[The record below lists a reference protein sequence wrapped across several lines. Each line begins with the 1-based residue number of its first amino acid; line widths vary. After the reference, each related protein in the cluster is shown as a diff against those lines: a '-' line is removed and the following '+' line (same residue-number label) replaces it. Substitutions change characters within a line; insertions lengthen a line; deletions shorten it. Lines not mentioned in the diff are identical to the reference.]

1 MAKQTRA
8 HLIEKAF
15 ELFLVHG
22 YSGCTFRQL
31 VANAGLSKGAFYH
44 YFSSKEQIYEAVLQ
58 TQFIDHLP
66 NAAVVSDAAAN
77 AADVAA
83 FLQPRWQPYAD
94 LLDTVQQR
102 HGSLLLYHRFL
113 HEALVSSAALRARIA
128 AYVAELQQ
136 SIAAYLPQFG
146 LRDRV
151 SETLGA
157 TIVHAVIEGVGVLCA
172 FEQSTRPS
180 ARFQTIIGGLA
191 EAIAPM
197 TRSDNA

>member
-1 MAKQTRA
+1 MAKRTRA
-8 HLIEKAF
+8 YLIEQAF

-22 YSGCTFRQL
+22 YAGCTFRQL

-66 NAAVVSDAAAN
+66 SAAAVSDAASN
-77 AADVAA
+77 ADDIAA
-83 FLQPRWQPYAD
+83 FLQPLWQPYAE

-113 HEALVSSAALRARIA
+113 YEALVSSAALRTRVAVYA
-128 AYVAELQQ
+128 AELQR
-136 SIAAYLPQFG
+136 SIAMYLPQFG
-146 LRDRV
+146 LSGGV
-151 SETLGA
+151 TETLAA

-172 FEQSTRPS
+172 FEQQARPS
-180 ARFQTIIGGLA
+180 DQFQTIIGGLA
-191 EAIAPM
+191 KVMSPEPPL
-197 TRSDNA
+197 